1 MGHHYI
7 SRIDETNRMAY
18 CSGCGETV
26 PVNRNAARSKG
37 WVCAVKA
44 REDAGLHR
52 QNHQAKIAKTNK
64 AWREANKDR
73 LRSYQLQRLYG
84 ITIEEY
90 RAEVTRRSGRCDI
103 CGKVPSGNGP
113 NGMTLCVEHDHVT
126 KRIRGYADRD
136 CNTMIGAAGEDP
148 VRLAQGII
156 YLKPSRDQLA
166 AIIKMLEEASGI
178 QQAADR

>member
-1 MGHHYI
+1 MGQHSI
-7 SRIDETNRMAY
+7 SRIDETNRTAY

-26 PVNRNAARSKG
+26 QVNRNAARSKG
-37 WVCAVKA
+37 WTCAVKA

-52 QNHQAKIAKTNK
+52 QGHKEEVSKAHK

-90 RAEVTRRSGRCDI
+90 RAEVAGRSGRCDI
-103 CGKVPSGNGP
+103 CGEIPSGNGP
-113 NGMTLCVEHDHVT
+113 NGLALCVEHNHVT

-156 YLKPSRDQLA
+156 YLKPSRDQLS
-166 AIIKMLEEASGI
+166 AIIKLLEEAGGV
-178 QQAADR
+178 QEAARR